1 LALGI
6 LAVAVKAPDGLA
18 VVYTGAAVGSSVRVN
33 AWEYRMRASQS
44 LAAASGP
51 TDPDRVTDRPATT
64 GLGRAWTTTA
74 AVLVEA
80 AAAGAAE
87 TARVPA
93 VAASTNAAMR
103 WTGRMVISPDS
114 ANPTVQHT

>member
-1 LALGI
+1 
-6 LAVAVKAPDGLA
+6 
-18 VVYTGAAVGSSVRVN
+18 VN
-33 AWEYRMRASQS
+33 AWEYRMRSPQS

-51 TDPDRVTDRPATT
+51 TDPDRVTDCPATT

-74 AVLVEA
+74 MLVEA

-93 VAASTNAAMR
+93 VAASTKAAR
-103 WTGRMVISPDS
+103 RRTGRMVISPRI
-114 ANPTVQHT
+114 ART